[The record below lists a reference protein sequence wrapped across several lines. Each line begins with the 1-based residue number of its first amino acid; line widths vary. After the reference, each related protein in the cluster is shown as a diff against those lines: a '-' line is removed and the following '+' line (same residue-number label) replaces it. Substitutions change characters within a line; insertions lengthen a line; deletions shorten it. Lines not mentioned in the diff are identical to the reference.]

1 MTWNDIT
8 LDKFNDIK
16 EFLLDP
22 KYTEEDKLLFEISIL
37 FNIPDPSK
45 LKIAE
50 INYYIQQLKFLDE
63 KIPNM
68 KLQEWYELGGTKYIL
83 KKEIKDVSVAQWLD
97 WQNILKNGGDSDN
110 YKNILSVFLIPDGQS
125 EYGEGYDIEKVRS
138 DIGDYLSIPDAMSI
152 ATFFLDYQRASV
164 INFLLYT
171 HKQTR
176 KLPIPRKKKRE
187 MKKTLWKSIKEVILG
202 V

>member
-22 KYTEEDKLLFEISIL
+22 KYTEEDKLLYEISIL

-45 LKIAE
+45 LKIPE

-63 KIPNM
+63 KIPTM
-68 KLQEWYELGGTKYIL
+68 KLKDHYDLGGTRYVLMKEL
-83 KKEIKDVSVAQWLD
+83 KDITVAQWLD
-97 WQNILKNGGDSDN
+97 WQNLLKNGGDSDN
-110 YKNILSVFLIPDGQS
+110 YKNLLSVFLIPEGKP
-125 EYGEGYDIEKVRS
+125 EYGEEYDIGKVRE
-138 DIGDYLSIPDAMSI
+138 DIGKFMSIPDCVSLA
-152 ATFFLDYQRASV
+152 AFFLDSQRAFVVNS
-164 INFLLYT
+164 LLYT
-171 HKQTR
+171 IRQTKR
-176 KLPIPRKKKRE
+176 LPIPKVKKRE
-187 MKKTLWKSIKEVILG
+187 MKKALWKSIKEVILG